1 MDTNKKEQTTTD
13 DTDSTDAGS
22 AQLARLCAGG
32 SRECFGGLAE
42 ITS

>member
-22 AQLARLCAGG
+22 ARG

>member
-22 AQLARLCAGG
+22 ARGSSGAVALREGG
-32 SRECFGGLAE
+32 A
-42 ITS
+42 